1 VLDQSLPSAQK
12 CRQFVNSGSYLID
25 IQNPDQPMERVFQF
39 TNWRVSVIV
48 LKYASAERTHVV
60 KDFDSR
66 FSSRVPGQS
75 WVASGREAVEIRP
88 IQQLEAFTGT
98 PDASDAFL
106 VVVSG
111 EGK

>member
-1 VLDQSLPSAQK
+1 
-12 CRQFVNSGSYLID
+12 VNNGSYLID
-25 IQNPDQPMERVFQF
+25 IKKTDQPMERVFQF

-48 LKYASAERTHVV
+48 LKYASAERTGVV
-60 KDFDSR
+60 KEFDSR

-75 WVASGREAVEIRP
+75 WVASGGEAVEIRP
-88 IQQLEAFTGT
+88 IGELEAFTGT

-111 EGK
+111 EGN